1 MTKHS
6 SQESSRNLHRTT
18 KKASKATILVALLFL
33 SPLLAGIPVAT
44 DEENPMQSSTR
55 QMGPDVV
62 VTDLDV
68 TTPSAIVG
76 GTPTLAPV
84 DHVIVVGTTNQG
96 GSTAEGNVTLKVDG
110 VLVDIRYATI
120 TPGGQVNSVM
130 YWDASSLS
138 GTGYEIT
145 AEWDPSSSS
154 SDSDTSNN
162 QMSLSGVSI
171 AEVES
176 ASDIADSLPSDG
188 SSLAR
193 ALWEGAITVVNT
205 GNQPVDVTAQL
216 TLTPS
221 LGGSS
226 VPLSSS
232 TEELL
237 PGSLANPPTPANIT
251 ISFDGSGLE
260 GDYTLSGSILV
271 SGSTQGSVTIDS
283 RIVSF
288 VALRASLIPANNR
301 NVEPGSQTT
310 LNFILQNSGTVEDN
324 FTVTQSNN
332 SDPANYWVNIT
343 DQIHDDTNL
352 LNVGAQQTHAIQI
365 PVEVPADAANG
376 DAVIVTLTIQSDTAG
391 YVLSARTMV
400 MAGGTFSAE
409 IFQNHSH
416 SMGEN
421 FANIT
426 PGSPRTLQYTLMNTG
441 TAPAQYQI
449 DVGATESVPYWIID
463 SPVTITDVMLPNET
477 RTLPVT
483 ITTPELE
490 MPLNPSWKVS
500 SIERVD
506 LMVQAIPLQ
515 GGVPA
520 INQTTLL
527 IDSIV
532 ELDISVTSEIDD
544 ITVNDIIGGNTDR
557 FVGFEVTIVHN
568 LGSSNTLAQ
577 VSLSAMPCTSLAPT
591 TAAFG
596 SPWKQ
601 STCSNGKV
609 FLQDTPAGSSLIE
622 NSRWT
627 ATVQTSSSSSA
638 STLELLPGETGYGM
652 VGLSFG
658 PTPDFQ
664 YPSAGHLNFSF
675 MATSSWAAFSGA
687 ISRNATATVSMSIA
701 ELWSAELTSSG
712 AANGDPG
719 TAISSEVVLEN
730 TGNDPANF
738 TIGYVPKPGWTITL
752 GSTAANLVPSMTN
765 LYNDGSS
772 TQNQRTITVTATPPA
787 SARAD
792 ETHQVWVYANSTE
805 TGELLA
811 YAPALFTLTEVI
823 SAELYPP
830 SSTAVITPSPS
841 LDSRV
846 GQKTLIALLNNTGNK
861 NITYNLSLDNL
872 DADKIRVCFSEEMQP
887 CVTEST
893 LLVPAGSQGIVR
905 IYSTAGEDSR
915 ADEDQRFFLN
925 ASYDGDLMSSSE
937 WKVQVAPDHAI
948 LFISTTDVSAAPGN
962 TVDLEVVLRNDG
974 NLMETL
980 NLTVTFPEG
989 MTNWSYQVNESGFS
1003 LDQYESRTVLLSITL
1018 PPLRDGDQIL
1028 VADVIHNLTMR
1039 AVNITDPFPTW
1050 PATRMVDGVA
1060 QPVPLS
1066 ERVAIG
1072 GGVPAGTSTLKV
1084 KVLPVFDVELTKS
1097 PQRIAIVPGVDRSIE
1112 FEMENKGNAPIDLTI
1127 QWETIDME
1135 QDDSKPDR
1143 FEVRNSLGSTN
1154 LYLQVG
1160 QTSSISFEFG
1170 MTHNDTIM
1178 GEQGTFILKRVP
1190 VDAAMETQQNSFP
1203 ITVVRAQTDDI
1214 YTLSADAAGQY
1225 QCENND
1231 DPNCRQIEIPWVDIN
1246 YRDSS
1251 FDPRSYTLAMNGDKD
1266 PYDAIADP
1274 PERLVDSNSYPK
1286 VHWWLYIDHD
1296 VDARSARCELADVD
1310 GKGILADDDTRETCN
1325 SAWELD
1331 ATTPYEGGSP
1341 DPAHGGTIIL
1351 QVIIPEKQLDG
1362 VAAGDGWNI
1371 FLQLRHPE
1379 EPKTTEYS
1387 TDLVVKLRMTE
1398 STDPLVNS
1406 ITFRG
1411 EGVEGE
1417 STWIDVTVI
1426 NAGYAVMPTQSQLNL
1441 DCSSTPYAD
1450 VTNMFTPYTIPAL
1463 EANGNFT
1470 ASWAVELNPIPWY
1483 KSSETLTCSAYIT
1496 YPDVI
1501 MQMGGIF
1508 GNVVEND
1515 VLTQDLSIASWSTPS
1530 LELSG
1535 LQLPSALLIAAL
1547 LLILAVSLIRQ
1558 GLEEQE
1564 SRLHASS
1571 YVAAMAF
1578 GALSLT
1584 GASTILS
1591 VLCALASI
1599 LFAGLVAWLSSSELQ
1614 AIHDDRKKAR
1624 IGTMA
1629 LLEDHDKEQRNTRNE
1644 LRAIISCSPYA
1655 FLPFVLISPSLA
1667 IDLGASSLMSI
1678 IGFMIAS
1685 PILVHAILKFLD
1697 SSYDRLYSE
1706 LADIELR
1713 AIRIKKILGR
1723 AGQKPGG
1730 GN

>member
-1 MTKHS
+1 M
-6 SQESSRNLHRTT
+6 
-18 KKASKATILVALLFL
+18 
-33 SPLLAGIPVAT
+33 
-44 DEENPMQSSTR
+44 ST
-55 QMGPDVV
+55 
-62 VTDLDV
+62 
-68 TTPSAIVG
+68 
-76 GTPTLAPV
+76 
-84 DHVIVVGTTNQG
+84 
-96 GSTAEGNVTLKVDG
+96 
-110 VLVDIRYATI
+110 
-120 TPGGQVNSVM
+120 
-130 YWDASSLS
+130 
-138 GTGYEIT
+138 
-145 AEWDPSSSS
+145 
-154 SDSDTSNN
+154 
-162 QMSLSGVSI
+162 
-171 AEVES
+171 
-176 ASDIADSLPSDG
+176 
-188 SSLAR
+188 
-193 ALWEGAITVVNT
+193 
-205 GNQPVDVTAQL
+205 
-216 TLTPS
+216 
-221 LGGSS
+221 
-226 VPLSSS
+226 
-232 TEELL
+232 
-237 PGSLANPPTPANIT
+237 
-251 ISFDGSGLE
+251 
-260 GDYTLSGSILV
+260 
-271 SGSTQGSVTIDS
+271 
-283 RIVSF
+283 
-288 VALRASLIPANNR
+288 
-301 NVEPGSQTT
+301 
-310 LNFILQNSGTVEDN
+310 
-324 FTVTQSNN
+324 
-332 SDPANYWVNIT
+332 
-343 DQIHDDTNL
+343 
-352 LNVGAQQTHAIQI
+352 
-365 PVEVPADAANG
+365 
-376 DAVIVTLTIQSDTAG
+376 
-391 YVLSARTMV
+391 
-400 MAGGTFSAE
+400 
-409 IFQNHSH
+409 
-416 SMGEN
+416 
-421 FANIT
+421 
-426 PGSPRTLQYTLMNTG
+426 
-441 TAPAQYQI
+441 
-449 DVGATESVPYWIID
+449 
-463 SPVTITDVMLPNET
+463 
-477 RTLPVT
+477 
-483 ITTPELE
+483 
-490 MPLNPSWKVS
+490 
-500 SIERVD
+500 
-506 LMVQAIPLQ
+506 
-515 GGVPA
+515 
-520 INQTTLL
+520 
-527 IDSIV
+527 
-532 ELDISVTSEIDD
+532 
-544 ITVNDIIGGNTDR
+544 
-557 FVGFEVTIVHN
+557 
-568 LGSSNTLAQ
+568 
-577 VSLSAMPCTSLAPT
+577 
-591 TAAFG
+591 
-596 SPWKQ
+596 
-601 STCSNGKV
+601 
-609 FLQDTPAGSSLIE
+609 
-622 NSRWT
+622 
-627 ATVQTSSSSSA
+627 
-638 STLELLPGETGYGM
+638 
-652 VGLSFG
+652 
-658 PTPDFQ
+658 
-664 YPSAGHLNFSF
+664 
-675 MATSSWAAFSGA
+675 
-687 ISRNATATVSMSIA
+687 
-701 ELWSAELTSSG
+701 
-712 AANGDPG
+712 
-719 TAISSEVVLEN
+719 
-730 TGNDPANF
+730 
-738 TIGYVPKPGWTITL
+738 
-752 GSTAANLVPSMTN
+752 
-765 LYNDGSS
+765 
-772 TQNQRTITVTATPPA
+772 
-787 SARAD
+787 
-792 ETHQVWVYANSTE
+792 
-805 TGELLA
+805 
-811 YAPALFTLTEVI
+811 
-823 SAELYPP
+823 
-830 SSTAVITPSPS
+830 
-841 LDSRV
+841 
-846 GQKTLIALLNNTGNK
+846 
-861 NITYNLSLDNL
+861 
-872 DADKIRVCFSEEMQP
+872 
-887 CVTEST
+887 
-893 LLVPAGSQGIVR
+893 
-905 IYSTAGEDSR
+905 
-915 ADEDQRFFLN
+915 
-925 ASYDGDLMSSSE
+925 SE

-948 LFISTTDVSAAPGN
+948 LFISTTEVSVAPGN

-1112 FEMENKGNAPIDLTI
+1112 FEMENKGNAPINLTI

-1190 VDAAMETQQNSFP
+1190 DEAAMETQQNSFP
-1203 ITVVRAQTDDI
+1203 ITVVRAQTDDT

-1251 FDPRSYTLAMNGDKD
+1251 FDPRSYTLAMNGDMD
-1266 PYDAIADP
+1266 PYDASADP
-1274 PERLVDSNSYPK
+1274 PERLVDSASYPK

-1296 VDARSARCELADVD
+1296 TDAGTARCELADID
-1310 GKGILADDDTRETCN
+1310 GNGIAATDATEETCN
-1325 SAWELD
+1325 SDWELD

-1341 DPAHGGTIIL
+1341 DSAHGGTIVI

-1371 FLQLRHPE
+1371 YLQLRHPE

-1426 NAGYAVMPTQSQLNL
+1426 NAGYAVMPTQSQLHL

-1450 VTNMFTPYTIPAL
+1450 VTNMFASYPIPAL

-1496 YPDVI
+1496 YPDII

-1515 VLTQDLSIASWSTPS
+1515 LLTEDLAIESWSTPAV
-1530 LELSG
+1530 ELSG
-1535 LQLPSALLIAAL
+1535 LQLPSALLVSAL
-1547 LLILAVSLIRQ
+1547 LLLLAVSLMRQ

-1591 VLCALASI
+1591 LLCALASI
-1599 LFAGLVAWLSSSELQ
+1599 SFAGLVAWLSSSELQ

-1629 LLEDHDKEQRNTRNE
+1629 LLEDHDKEQQNTRNE

-1678 IGFMIAS
+1678 IGFMVAS
-1685 PILVHAILKFLD
+1685 PILVHLILRFLD